1 MVIKNFERIEIKCT
15 RHDHRL
21 TFRLNKTIAKLAE
34 VVGDDS
40 SLAQDVCFYRWSVGI
55 LDVNGTRAWINAT
68 ATGYEILGKRSARNS
83 KERIPIGEKEI
94 RGATN
99 KNTFISH
106 ALPLDRTGEG
116 IRDTRRINANPL
128 WDYFLWKQ
136 CSWQGCEELAGK
148 ISSKRRAVNSQIGR
162 VKNEKGRSGYEREYD
177 T

>member
-55 LDVNGTRAWINAT
+55 LDVNGTRARINAT

-106 ALPLDRTGEG
+106 ASIGQNGWRYSRYE
-116 IRDTRRINANPL
+116 AN
-128 WDYFLWKQ
+128 K
-136 CSWQGCEELAGK
+136 CESVVRLFSLKTMLVAGVW
-148 ISSKRRAVNSQIGR
+148 RIGR
-162 VKNEKGRSGYEREYD
+162 EDIFEEASSQFSNRPC
-177 T
+177 